1 GHLEYWAGL
10 VNNQG
15 QQTSESDG
23 HSYQKIL
30 CMGYDISVV
39 SSYLDKNF
47 IRFIYHDGGLETLD
61 DRKKNNFLEFIDWYS
76 NLMGFQYILTLIDT
90 DLPPDYKF
98 ADDDIVKVLH
108 DDGNDG
114 LLFKMAPW

>member
-1 GHLEYWAGL
+1 
-10 VNNQG
+10 
-15 QQTSESDG
+15 
-23 HSYQKIL
+23 
-30 CMGYDISVV
+30 
-39 SSYLDKNF
+39 
-47 IRFIYHDGGLETLD
+47 ETLD
-61 DRKKNNFLEFIDWYS
+61 DRKKKNFLEFINWYS